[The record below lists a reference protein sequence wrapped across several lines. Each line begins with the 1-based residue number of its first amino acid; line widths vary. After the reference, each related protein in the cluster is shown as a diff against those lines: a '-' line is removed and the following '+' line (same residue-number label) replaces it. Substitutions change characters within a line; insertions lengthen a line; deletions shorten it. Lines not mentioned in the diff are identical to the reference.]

1 MNGSVKGRFGF
12 GAAAL
17 LAGLLAGCATGPSVP
32 ESRLPASAGS
42 PAAPDVPPASGS
54 VPASLVA
61 AAEDV
66 AGRIPSQPH
75 GRDRAMMLEEAV
87 KGWIALGDLAR
98 AEAGMRRIGD
108 WRRGEATALVAQAR
122 AARGELEAAR
132 RLAAEAR
139 ELGAREEDWRRDR
152 IGAEVARTLAMTDD
166 LGQIDGLVDPMAAA
180 EAGNVAAAVTAVVP
194 ADRLEAQATVFDKAI
209 GTGAFDLVR
218 GGLDGYLAIMRRS
231 DCDDAWRAR
240 AVAALDGA
248 LPGLP
253 YDLRVQYL
261 VTLADVLGAQGRV
274 DEARAALGR
283 ADREMAAAAFLPEDI
298 VPIGAPIA
306 VARGRIG
313 DPDAARAALRSLRS
327 TFEARREEV
336 VDLRRA
342 TSWRALA
349 SAFMGLGDRADAEAC
364 FAAALED
371 GALNPNARP
380 RAEDLCRT
388 LLAMARCGFAPTDGM
403 DRRIDAIRAGL
414 VDPW

>member
-1 MNGSVKGRFGF
+1 MNGSVKGWFGL
-12 GAAAL
+12 GAAA
-17 LAGLLAGCATGPSVP
+17 AVAAAIAGCAAIPADAPAPPSAAM
-32 ESRLPASAGS
+32 RQPAVRRDA
-42 PAAPDVPPASGS
+42 
-54 VPASLVA
+54 ASLVA
-61 AAEDV
+61 VADGVAAL
-66 AGRIPSQPH
+66 IPANPH
-75 GRDRAMMLEEAV
+75 ARDRAIMQEEAV

-152 IGAEVARTLAMTDD
+152 IGAEVGRTLAMTGD

-194 ADRLEAQATVFDKAI
+194 ADRLEAQATVFDQAI

-240 AVAALDGA
+240 AVTALDGA

-261 VTLADVLGAQGRV
+261 VSLADVHGAQGRA
-274 DEARAALGR
+274 DEARAALDR
-283 ADREMAAAAFLPEDI
+283 AGREMAAAAFLPEDI

-313 DPDAARAALRSLRS
+313 DLDAARAALRSLRS

-342 TSWRALA
+342 TSWRALG
-349 SAFMGLGDRADAEAC
+349 SAFMGLGDRVDAEAC

-380 RAEDLCRT
+380 RAEDLCLT
-388 LLAMARCGFAPTDGM
+388 LLAMARSGFVPTDAM